1 MPAGRM
7 RVDEANG
14 GSVKPEAVPAA
25 RPERGKAVKLVD
37 RVFDQLMERIRAGN
51 YPPDSRLPG
60 EHELAA
66 LLGVSRPIVRDAL
79 ARLREQGIVYARQ
92 GAGTFVSAH
101 GSPTAQLAYSPVK
114 TIADIQR
121 CYEFRLTIEPAAAY
135 FAAKRRDDAAIQKI
149 AAALADLR
157 EATSHQLHRVD
168 ADFVFHRA
176 VTEAANNHYYTASMD
191 ALKAHIAVGMHLHG
205 LSLLGPRPGLEQV
218 FQEHNEIYKAIA
230 EGRAENARDLMRAH
244 LEGSRDR
251 LFEGRVLDLSF

>member
-1 MPAGRM
+1 MN
-7 RVDEANG
+7 VDEAN
-14 GSVKPEAVPAA
+14 SASANAPAVPAA
-25 RPERGKAVKLVD
+25 KPERGKAVKLVD
-37 RVFDQLMERIRAGN
+37 RVFDQLLERIRSGN

-66 LLGVSRPIVRDAL
+66 MLGVSRPVIRDAL
-79 ARLREQGIVYARQ
+79 ARLRDQGMVYARQ

-101 GSPTAQLAYSPVK
+101 GSPIAQLAYAPVK

-157 EATSHQLHRVD
+157 EATSHQLHRTD
-168 ADFVFHRA
+168 ADFNFHRA

-205 LSLLGPRPGLEQV
+205 LSLLGPRQGLEQV
-218 FQEHNEIYKAIA
+218 FQEHNAIYKAIA
-230 EGRAENARDLMRAH
+230 EGRAEEARNLMQAH

-251 LFEGRVLDLSF
+251 LFEGRALDLSF